1 MNHGKAWRRGL
12 LAALAL
18 LALAAAGQG
27 CGAPDPER
35 QAQEAERQ
43 ARQQEEARE
52 KAAAKLDGGYVQA
65 SNRFGLQLY
74 RQLAEERPDGNLLLS
89 PWSVGEALG
98 MAWQGSRGETAE
110 EIRQAGGWAAF
121 SPQEAARQAGG
132 WRSYLELP
140 SDGARLSVANSL
152 WVQQGREPMPS
163 YRKTLEA
170 NYGAELEMADFAGGG
185 AEAAERM
192 NRWVDRHTEGM
203 IPQIV
208 DPNEPLDPETLAVL
222 LNTVY
227 FKGGWQ
233 DEFDP
238 ARTEQAAFA
247 MDGGEPLDVA
257 MMQRGGSYPYLR
269 TERFE
274 AVRLPYGLKGGYRL
288 LLVLPAR
295 GLGVDDLL
303 PDLERYEEWQG
314 ELQAKA
320 GSVALPRFKAAV
332 RSVLNE
338 PLRQLGMRQAFA
350 PGADF
355 GGMLEGSPDLHLSLV
370 LHQVVL
376 EVNEKGTEAVAATL
390 MAEGGSAPPSD
401 PFEFRADRPFFLAI
415 EDGVSGAWLF
425 LGRIGR
431 PADGA

>member
-1 MNHGKAWRRGL
+1 MTALRPARRGWS
-12 LAALAL
+12 
-18 LALAAAGQG
+18 Q
-27 CGAPDPER
+27 P
-35 QAQEAERQ
+35 
-43 ARQQEEARE
+43 
-52 KAAAKLDGGYVQA
+52 AAKSDVDGVHDV
-65 SNRFGLQLY
+65 R
-74 RQLAEERPDGNLLLS
+74 
-89 PWSVGEALG
+89 
-98 MAWQGSRGETAE
+98 
-110 EIRQAGGWAAF
+110 
-121 SPQEAARQAGG
+121 
-132 WRSYLELP
+132 
-140 SDGARLSVANSL
+140 
-152 WVQQGREPMPS
+152 REPLPS
-163 YRKTLEA
+163 YRKTLQA
-170 NYGAELEMADFAGGG
+170 DYGAELETADFAGGG

-208 DPNEPLDPETLAVL
+208 DSNEPLDPETLAVL

-247 MDGGEPLDVA
+247 MDGGERLDVA
-257 MMQRGGSYPYLR
+257 MMQRGGSYPHLR

-303 PDLERYEEWQG
+303 PDLERYEEWQD

-355 GGMLEGSPDLHLSLV
+355 GGMLEGSPDLQLSLV
-370 LHQVVL
+370 LQQVVL
-376 EVNEKGTEAVAATL
+376 EVNEKGTEAAAATL
-390 MAEGGSAPPSD
+390 MAEGGAAPPSD
-401 PFEFRADRPFFLAI
+401 PGGPAVFPRDRGRGLGRLAVPRPDRPAR
-415 EDGVSGAWLF
+415 
-425 LGRIGR
+425 GRSVAAQKSRARQGR
-431 PADGA
+431 PYRRTRRPAHRIEHPSAKDVKRCLSVHAAPACIRLAAGCAIKRKPGAPTGAPATGAATRSKDREAPSPAFPPAGPSRSRARRPNPLIRRPGSASTATATAI